1 MSAVRGTDPEK
12 SAGDD
17 RLMTPNPYSVNCP
30 TCGQPFE
37 PSEAHAVFDSACA
50 SCRAKLLVV
59 RTSRGPRA
67 YAMQRIG
74 LVAQRIKRGLDIDDW
89 RQLDSLLKDHDSLDT
104 VEYVMRL
111 EEEFGEK
118 LESPED
124 WESFP
129 DMIDWLIRRMRLFH
143 DP

>member
-1 MSAVRGTDPEK
+1 
-12 SAGDD
+12 
-17 RLMTPNPYSVNCP
+17 MTPNPYSVNCP

-37 PSEAHAVFDSACA
+37 PSESHAVFDTTCA
-50 SCRAKLLVV
+50 VCRSKVLLV

-67 YAMQRIG
+67 YALERIG
-74 LVAQRIKRGLDIDDW
+74 AVAQRIKRGLDIDDW
-89 RQLDSLLKDHDSLDT
+89 RQLDALLEGHDSLDT
-104 VEYVMRL
+104 VEYVTRL

-118 LESPED
+118 LESPEE
-124 WESFP
+124 WEAFP